1 MKNNQNV
8 VPAQVGKSGKKQKP
22 PKVKTGG
29 LKRVLKA
36 WQLYFLL
43 LPALIWAAV
52 FAYYPMYGLI
62 IAFKEYKG
70 RLGILGSPWAKPVFK
85 YFTQF
90 FSTSIAVN
98 AIKNTV
104 VISLESLIIAFPI
117 PIIFALL
124 LNQIQKGR

>member
-70 RLGILGSPWAKPVFK
+70 RLGILGSP
-85 YFTQF
+85 
-90 FSTSIAVN
+90 
-98 AIKNTV
+98 
-104 VISLESLIIAFPI
+104 
-117 PIIFALL
+117 
-124 LNQIQKGR
+124 